1 MKKQLIIGFLTC
13 FFMVV
18 PAMLG
23 TSSKSDTVIVKAK
36 RTINVS
42 LLKTRLDHNAE
53 LVTLQE
59 NVDYKNQIVDSLLEA
74 RENQIEAYRLH
85 LGYFESRNTYTIDN
99 GKFMGAYQFGPAA
112 LKHLGL
118 EHITLEKFR
127 KNPNIFPD
135 SLQDWAVIKFA
146 EENQKL
152 ISTKINLNN
161 YIGKKING
169 VIVTKGGILATAHLI
184 GWYDCAEYLK
194 TRGRFNPADGNGTTA
209 NHYMKNFQNHD
220 IVAFDTNKDLQYDL
234 YKIWNN
240 KKISEYALLGQ

>member
-1 MKKQLIIGFLTC
+1 MKKQLIIGLLMC

-23 TSSKSDTVIVKAK
+23 TSSEKGIKTQTK
-36 RTINVS
+36 RKMNVS
-42 LLKTRLDHNAE
+42 LLKARLDHNSE

-59 NVDYKNQIVDSLLEA
+59 SVDFKNQIVDSLLKT

-99 GKFMGAYQFGPAA
+99 GKFMGAYQFGPSA

-118 EHITLEKFR
+118 DSITLEKFR
-127 KNPNIFPD
+127 KDPNVFPD

-146 EENQKL
+146 EENQRM

-169 VIVTKGGILATAHLI
+169 VVVTKGGILAAAHLI
-184 GWYDCAEYLK
+184 GWYDCAEYLR
-194 TRGRFNPADGNGTTA
+194 TRGKFNPKDGNGTTA
-209 NHYMKNFQNHD
+209 HQYMKNFQDHH
-220 IVAFDTNKDLQYDL
+220 IVAFNMTDDLQHDL
-234 YKIWNN
+234 FKIWND
-240 KKISEYALLGQ
+240 KKIADYYLLGN